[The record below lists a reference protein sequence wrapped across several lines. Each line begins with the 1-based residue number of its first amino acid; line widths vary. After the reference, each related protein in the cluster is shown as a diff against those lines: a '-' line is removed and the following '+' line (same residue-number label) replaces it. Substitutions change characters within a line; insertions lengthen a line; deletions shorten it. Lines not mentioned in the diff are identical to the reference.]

1 MRTEHDML
9 GERSLPDEALYGIH
23 TLRALENFGSWPPV
37 EPALV
42 QAYAAV
48 KLACARV
55 NAELGF
61 LGPEPLAALEGACA
75 ELMAGRHQEQFPVS
89 ALQGGAGTSTNLNV
103 NEVLANLALRALGR
117 PAGDY
122 AVVHPIETVNLHQST
137 NDTYPAA
144 LKVAALRG
152 LRQLDADLTGLHG
165 AFQELER
172 RFARH
177 VKMGRTELMDA
188 VPYTL
193 GRQFGAMAEA
203 FARDRWRIS
212 KCEERLRVIIL
223 GGGAIGTGLGAPRA
237 FIFRATDTLRE
248 ITGLPLARAENPV
261 DATQNQ
267 DAFAEVS
274 GMLRTVAVNLLKIGG
289 DLRLLASGPDCGLG
303 EITLP
308 ARQAGSSIMPGK
320 INPVLPEHAAAVAM
334 QVLAMDGAITQ
345 AAAAGQLELNA
356 FLPVI
361 AHNLLGALR
370 LLHELLPRLTDFC
383 VRGITATDRPLTL
396 GATAWA
402 TALVPHIGYEAAG
415 RVAAL
420 MRTERLD
427 ALAAAERVTG
437 RDRATLAAWLT
448 PEALLR
454 LGDPRP

>member
-9 GERSLPDEALYGIH
+9 GERTVPAAALYGIH
-23 TLRALENFGSWPPV
+23 TLRAVENFGGWPPV
-37 EPALV
+37 EPALI
-42 QAYAAV
+42 QAYTAV

-55 NAELGF
+55 NTELGF
-61 LGPEPLAALEGACA
+61 ISPEILAALETACG
-75 ELMAGRHQEQFPVS
+75 ELMVGRHLEQFPVS
-89 ALQGGAGTSTNLNV
+89 ALQGGAGTSTNMNV
-103 NEVLANLALRALGR
+103 NEVLANLALRTLGR
-117 PAGDY
+117 PLGDY
-122 AVVHPIETVNLHQST
+122 AVVHPLETVNLHQST

-144 LKVAALRG
+144 LKVAAMRG
-152 LRQLDADLTGLHG
+152 LRLLDTDLTALHG

-172 RFARH
+172 RFAKQL
-177 VKMGRTELMDA
+177 KMGRTELMDA

-203 FARDRWRIS
+203 FARDRWRIF

-237 FIFRATDTLRE
+237 FIFRATDALRE
-248 ITGLPLARAENPV
+248 LTGLPLARAENPV

-267 DAFAEVS
+267 DVFPEVS
-274 GMLRTVAVNLLKIGG
+274 GMLRTVAVNLLKISG
-289 DLRLLASGPDCGLG
+289 DLRLLASGPECGLG

-308 ARQAGSSIMPGK
+308 PRQAGSSIMPGK
-320 INPVLPEHAAAVAM
+320 VNPVLPEHAASVAM

-370 LLHELLPRLTDFC
+370 LLHDLLPRLTGLC
-383 VRGITATDRPLTL
+383 VQGLGATERPPTL
-396 GATAWA
+396 GATAWV
-402 TALVPHIGYEAAG
+402 TALVPQVGYEAAS
-415 RVAAL
+415 RVAVL
-420 MRTERLD
+420 MREEKLD
-427 ALAAAERVTG
+427 VLTAAERVTG
-437 RDRATLAAWLT
+437 RDRATLTAWLA

-454 LGDPRP
+454 LGHP